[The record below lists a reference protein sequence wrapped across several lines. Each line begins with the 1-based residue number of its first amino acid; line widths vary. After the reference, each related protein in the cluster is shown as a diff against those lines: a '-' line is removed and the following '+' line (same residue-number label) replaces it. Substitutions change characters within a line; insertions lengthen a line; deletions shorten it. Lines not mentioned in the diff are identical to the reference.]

1 MATTFLILSALAILL
16 LVPRIVGDESIGF
29 GGVFEIGDGGAGA
42 YQVLPKVE
50 MLGIPNE
57 TTGTIESKT
66 LDLPNAVIQKLP
78 SLKDGGKFT
87 VKFHLINASWVR
99 VEAIRVARSIVNF
112 RVTVPVDT
120 GTIVIVAPGFIE
132 TNAIEDLESEKLNTV
147 TTTIVVSSA
156 LQ

>member
-1 MATTFLILSALAILL
+1 MTTLFLLAALAFLFII
-16 LVPRIVGDESIGF
+16 PRLVGDESIGF
-29 GGVFEIGDGGAGA
+29 GGVFEINDGGAGA

-57 TTGTIESKT
+57 TTGVIESKT

-99 VEAIRVARSIVNF
+99 VEALRVARSINLF

-120 GTIVIVAPGFIE
+120 GTIVIIAPGFIE
-132 TNAIEDLESEKLNTV
+132 TNAIDDLEAEKLNTV
-147 TTTIVVSSA
+147 TTTIVVSGA